1 MRQPEL
7 PATRRLA
14 WLYSS
19 APQRLAIAGLSA
31 LEREIGASLRPGLDH
46 QVAHTRLEWWRE
58 ECARSAHG
66 HPTHPLTR
74 ELAGLFGPQGEAPL
88 CDLAGLVDTAVW
100 DLARATFDTRPELT
114 AYCERWSAAMIL
126 PLVRLAAPGNSFAE
140 APALGASLREIE
152 LLLSLAADA
161 RAGRL
166 RIPLD
171 ELERAQV
178 LPEALAHPPWPA
190 PLATLLHKRHAELR
204 AVVAAAVEA
213 LTPQLRKSLRGLVVW
228 ATLACTASTRA
239 QARLPESSG
248 PRDHHGVLD
257 GWRAWRAARA
267 AARLGPAA
275 DAGDATDEST
285 FRR

>member
-7 PATRRLA
+7 SATRRLA

-19 APQRLAIAGLSA
+19 AQQRLAIAGLTA

-58 ECARSAHG
+58 ECARTAHG

-74 ELAGLFGPQGEAPL
+74 ELAGLFAPQGGAPL
-88 CDLAGLVDTAVW
+88 HDLGGLVDTAVW
-100 DLARATFDTRPELT
+100 DLARATFDTRPELA
-114 AYCERWSAAMIL
+114 AYCERWSAAMIV
-126 PLVRLAAPGNSFAE
+126 PLVRLAAPGSSFAQV
-140 APALGASLREIE
+140 PALGASLREIE

-166 RIPLD
+166 RVPLD

-178 LPEALAHPPWPA
+178 PPETLAHPPWPA

-213 LTPQLRKSLRGLVVW
+213 LTPQL
-228 ATLACTASTRA
+228 
-239 QARLPESSG
+239 
-248 PRDHHGVLD
+248 
-257 GWRAWRAARA
+257 
-267 AARLGPAA
+267 
-275 DAGDATDEST
+275 
-285 FRR
+285 

>member
-7 PATRRLA
+7 SATRRLA

-19 APQRLAIAGLSA
+19 AQQRLAIAGLTA

-58 ECARSAHG
+58 ECARTARG

-74 ELAGLFGPQGEAPL
+74 ELAGLFGPRGGAPL
-88 CDLAGLVDTAVW
+88 HDLGGLVDTAVW
-100 DLARATFDTRPELT
+100 DLARATFDTRPELA
-114 AYCERWSAAMIL
+114 AYCERWSAAMIV
-126 PLVRLAAPGNSFAE
+126 PLVRLAAPGSSFAQV
-140 APALGASLREIE
+140 PALGASLREIE

-166 RIPLD
+166 RVPLD

-178 LPEALAHPPWPA
+178 PPETLAQPPWPA
-190 PLATLLHKRHAELR
+190 PLAALLRKRHGELR
-204 AVVAAAVEA
+204 DALGAAVDA
-213 LTPQLRKSLRGLVVW
+213 LTPQLRQPLRGLIVW
-228 ATLACTASTRA
+228 ATMACTASGRA
-239 QARLPESSG
+239 QARLPEASG
-248 PRDHHGVLD
+248 PRDHHAALD

-267 AARLGPAA
+267 AAK
-275 DAGDATDEST
+275 ATST
-285 FRR
+285 GGR